1 MKVFYAL
8 ALTTLTFLAALPAR
22 AEVNIQSVTS
32 PGGITA
38 WLVEEHSIPF
48 VALEIRFRGGAS
60 LDPADKRGVTNLM
73 TGLLEEGAA
82 DMDARA
88 FSRAQEEL
96 ATSFDFDLSRDS
108 LSVSARFLTENR
120 AASVALLRAA
130 LQEPRFDDAAIERV
144 RGQVLSV
151 IQSDLKDPNDIAA
164 DAFAKMAYGDHPYAF
179 ATNGTAESV
188 TALTRDDLLA
198 AHRAVLARDR
208 IYVGAVGDITAQEL
222 GALLDELLGDLPAT
236 GAPMPPRAEVSI
248 PPGVTVVDFA
258 TPQSVALFG
267 QPGIAQ
273 SDPDFF
279 AALILNQ
286 ILGGGSFESRL
297 MNEVREKR
305 GLTYGVYSYL
315 MTRDLANVY
324 MGQVSS
330 ANDRI
335 AQAIAVIR
343 DEWAKAE
350 AEGVTEQELRDAKT
364 YITGAYPL
372 RFDGNGPIANI
383 LVGMQM
389 LGLPI
394 DYIATRNDKVEA
406 VTMADIKRVA
416 QELLEPENLHFVVV
430 GQPEGLETTAG
441 N

>member
-394 DYIATRNDKVEA
+394 DYIATRIDKVEA

>member
-151 IQSDLKDPNDIAA
+151 IQSDLKDPYDIAA

-222 GALLDELLGDLPAT
+222 GALLDELLGDLLAT